1 MSFTTIDEIR
11 LLCDEIKYEEGILRD
26 IKYNLIADKLDKNN
40 KYPIYSYI
48 FDYFDCKSPL
58 KSCIPSIDN
67 NINNNDIN
75 YSTIIFNEGLI
86 QYEHNK
92 NVLED
97 QTVEL
102 VDNILYKNIEIYF
115 NHADSTCEIL
125 QDSLY
130 NLKRLGSNLV
140 NFKKIFKFIVF
151 KIFDKNDGYLE
162 IILHNALFS
171 TDLRLSIAE
180 KIEIYQTS
188 FCDPSIFKDRSLSDI
203 LSLLFTND
211 IL

>member
-1 MSFTTIDEIR
+1 MSFITIDEIR

-40 KYPIYSYI
+40 KYPIYNYI

-58 KSCIPSIDN
+58 KSCIPSIN
-67 NINNNDIN
+67 NINNDIN
-75 YSTIIFNEGLI
+75 YSAIIFNEGLI

-92 NVLED
+92 YLLED
-97 QTVEL
+97 QTVEFA
-102 VDNILYKNIEIYF
+102 DNILYKNIEIYF
-115 NHADSTCEIL
+115 NHTDSTCEIL

-130 NLKRLGSNLV
+130 NLKRFGSNLV
-140 NFKKIFKFIVF
+140 NFKKTFKFIVF

-162 IILHNALFS
+162 IILHNAVFS
-171 TDLRLSIAE
+171 TDPKLSTAE
-180 KIEIYQTS
+180 KIEIYETS
-188 FCDPSIFKDRSLSDI
+188 FCDSSIFKDRSLSDI